1 MTSKECWKGNILMIV
16 DGATN
21 KITNGLT
28 QQLENKSAGLNSG
41 GG

>member
-1 MTSKECWKGNILMIV
+1 MIV

-28 QQLENKSAGLNSG
+28 QQLENNLPALIVG
-41 GG
+41 GGELNREGLENV